1 MTTKYPFSDS
11 YPVINV
17 TRDYAA
23 RTAKLN
29 QERYLLNTQVARAH
43 RGGCW
48 WVPLS
53 YTTQAVQDFNNTA
66 PKAWMECGKNGESLP
81 KTIQDLP
88 GPDQWVIFNTQL
100 STLYKVNYDAQNW
113 KLLIETLTNGDF
125 ERIHVINRAQLIDD
139 ALYLAWTGEQDY
151 EIAMRLIE
159 YLQRE
164 REYLPWKSAFENLKR
179 VGRIVR
185 QTPDFEFFKVGSG
198 VLKYPNALL
207 PRAPRIISFSFVFRK
222 QYFQNCSHLT
232 SSIHLTCHG
241 QSTDSCSLS

>member
-1 MTTKYPFSDS
+1 
-11 YPVINV
+11 VINV
-17 TRDYAA
+17 TRDYSAK
-23 RTAKLN
+23 TAKLN
-29 QERYLLNTQVARAH
+29 QERYLLNTQISRAH

-53 YTTQAVQDFNNTA
+53 YTTQSVQDFNNTA

-81 KTIQDLP
+81 KTIKDLP
-88 GPDQWVIFNTQL
+88 GADQWVIFNTQL
-100 STLYKVNYDAQNW
+100 STLYKVNYDAHNW

-185 QTPDFEFFKVGSG
+185 QTPDFEFFKVGPRDCMY
-198 VLKYPNALL
+198 LKDFLHFASWYNLILICIP
-207 PRAPRIISFSFVFRK
+207 K
-222 QYFQNCSHLT
+222 QTFQNCSHLT
-232 SSIHLTCHG
+232 SLT
-241 QSTDSCSLS
+241 SLAMADQRKVVLCRKSESVVKNK